1 MSRVIINSVLT
12 VLAFLVVVLAV
23 LQTGIGGEKLRLS
36 HYFGATK
43 QAMSTTATYGDCQ
56 KAGGIITLAI
66 PRNCVV
72 QNITFYESFQA
83 DNEQKYSTEVE
94 NQAAG
99 NGVTLAHPTKYANF
113 DTLILATPNS
123 NELAYGAN
131 YSTLIDGKSAY
142 AYILNKSTKGVN
154 NDEYTKWQ
162 TLLASTNVADLTPIF
177 GGNTATLS
185 PYDAS
190 AHNLQNA
197 IILIDGKAE
206 KFGGDLSVLV
216 AGVVRDNYILLK
228 ENLSVPNQNTLLAA
242 CMTSVESS
250 KENKKIAAQNCLNEV
265 IAKDAKI
272 REQALEIAAKLT
284 ETFAF

>member
-12 VLAFLVVVLAV
+12 VLAFLVVVFAV
-23 LQTGIGGEKLRLS
+23 LQTGIGGENLRLS

-43 QAMSTTATYGDCQ
+43 QALSTTATYNDCQ

-72 QNITFYESFQA
+72 QNITFYESFQV
-83 DNEQKYSTEVE
+83 DNEQKYITEVE

-99 NGVTLAHPTKYANF
+99 NGITLARPAKYANF
-113 DTLILATPNS
+113 DTLVLTTPKS
-123 NELAYGAN
+123 NELTYGAT
-131 YSTLIDGKSAY
+131 YSTLIDGKPAFS
-142 AYILNKSTKGVN
+142 YILNKSTRNIN

-162 TLLASTNVADLTPIF
+162 TLLTSANLVDLTPVL
-177 GGNTATLS
+177 GGNTAMFS

-190 AHNLQNA
+190 THNLQNA
-197 IILIDGKAE
+197 VILIDGQAE
-206 KFGGDLSVLV
+206 KFGGDWSVLV

-228 ENLSVPNQNTLLAA
+228 ENLSVPNQNALLAG
-242 CMTSVESS
+242 CITSTESPT
-250 KENKKIAAQNCLNEV
+250 ENKKIVAQNCLNEV

-272 REQALEIAAKLT
+272 REQAMGIAAKLT